1 MFFMYDANPAI
12 FAGFGVSRP
21 SRPLSKVDALAEEYQ
36 FLRGLAADIVYY
48 GDESAD
54 YAGIMNRMEQVH
66 RQILAIAPL
75 WKP

>member
-1 MFFMYDANPAI
+1 MFLYDANPAL
-12 FAGFGVSRP
+12 FAGFGV

-54 YAGIMNRMEQVH
+54 YAGIMDRMEQIH
-66 RQILAIAPL
+66 RQILAIAPT